1 MAKRRENKLSQLL
14 RESLQTAPSVYYKK
28 LNRWLLI
35 PGRLSDDHRPLY
47 TSHLTALLVTSV
59 LRWIMQEMLWRIRH
73 SGAEESCL
81 SVWTCFRMKSE
92 THLDASLAGKD
103 KKISGKNQK
112 KKKKV
117 FGGLW
122 FRWFSCAHKCLYHV
136 WTCKEYTWLFARN
149 PVNGECVN
157 QFPAVCLSHLITP
170 ACPFPQGPPL
180 LLEHLV
186 SPEEGTKC
194 LGLGSAGAGNH
205 CVGTRAGGGHL
216 THRRIKIYL
225 QIFPSVSTSQLSSR
239 ARWFKRCVAFHC
251 GRPKYTKKKSW
262 KNLYS
267 SLSHAS

>member
-1 MAKRRENKLSQLL
+1 MNYARNAVKD
-14 RESLQTAPSVYYKK
+14 QTFRSWRVLPQCMNLFPYEVWDS
-28 LNRWLLI
+28 
-35 PGRLSDDHRPLY
+35 PGCQ
-47 TSHLTALLVTSV
+47 
-59 LRWIMQEMLWRIRH
+59 LRWKGQ
-73 SGAEESCL
+73 
-81 SVWTCFRMKSE
+81 
-92 THLDASLAGKD
+92 
-103 KKISGKNQK
+103 KKSGKNQK

-122 FRWFSCAHKCLYHV
+122 FHWFSCAHKCLYHV